1 MGIELVLTSEKKKKH
16 GNVMGRK
23 SMQTHSHMICSENCV
38 LYAKA
43 AIQWFCSTSHRAS
56 FPISSS
62 GTSFFH
68 VFAGS
73 VSPLQTLYCNRCQNA
88 SVLKRHWRL
97 YTVVAHCQD
106 VPDAKGNLLNGNGS
120 MPVNHRNDP
129 LASWTTR
136 TAPRYLTHSTALIK
150 AQEEQETVL
159 FRSAE
164 FHTENAY

>member
-1 MGIELVLTSEKKKKH
+1 
-16 GNVMGRK
+16 
-23 SMQTHSHMICSENCV
+23 MICSENCV

-43 AIQWFCSTSHRAS
+43 AIQWFCSTSHCAS

-120 MPVNHRNDP
+120 MPGNHRNDP
-129 LASWTTR
+129 LA
-136 TAPRYLTHSTALIK
+136 PRFLTHSTALIK
-150 AQEEQETVL
+150 AQDGRTGNSSVQLSFTQKMPTYRNISQL
-159 FRSAE
+159 TSLRGP
-164 FHTENAY
+164 